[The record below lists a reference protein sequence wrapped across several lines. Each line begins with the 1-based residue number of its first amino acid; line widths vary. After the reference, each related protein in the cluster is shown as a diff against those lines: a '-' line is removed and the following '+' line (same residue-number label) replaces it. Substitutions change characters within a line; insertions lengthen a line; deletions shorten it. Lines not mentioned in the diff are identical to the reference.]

1 MNNRI
6 TSLCLAVF
14 TISLVSAQNDDQIV
28 GSTINEAASETF
40 FHTMKNLTHDIG
52 YKDSSVPITLSSF
65 QESTD
70 IAAPKELFIG
80 LIFAPFAATT
90 FEGDPPFST
99 DTSLFLTA
107 ALVKGDWSVAPYYNF
122 GTNSAGA
129 FLTYNII
136 AELGTYISSDKALT
150 GNTGTYA
157 LGFTTPILEDY
168 IQGYVEI
175 GGTYGDDATAFFG
188 VGLYFN
194 ILKSVKSW

>member
-1 MNNRI
+1 M
-6 TSLCLAVF
+6 
-14 TISLVSAQNDDQIV
+14 
-28 GSTINEAASETF
+28 
-40 FHTMKNLTHDIG
+40 
-52 YKDSSVPITLSSF
+52 
-65 QESTD
+65 
-70 IAAPKELFIG
+70 
-80 LIFAPFAATT
+80 
-90 FEGDPPFST
+90 
-99 DTSLFLTA
+99 
-107 ALVKGDWSVAPYYNF
+107 VKGDWSVAPYYNF

-194 ILKSVKSW
+194 ILKSVKILVILNIFFHLIYTNVLIININTIINK

>member
-1 MNNRI
+1 MSKNI
-6 TSLCLAVF
+6 LSGIIIYFLTSGLM
-14 TISLVSAQNDDQIV
+14 AQNQDIQA
-28 GSTINEAASETF
+28 TIAENFKASE
-40 FHTMKNLTHDIG
+40 L
-52 YKDSSVPITLSSF
+52 YQF
-65 QESTD
+65 QESQNKD
-70 IAAPKELFIG
+70 EPKELFIG

-107 ALVKGDWSVAPYYNF
+107 AVVKGDWSVAPYYNF

-136 AELGTYISSDKALT
+136 DDLGSYVSSDKALT

-194 ILKSVKSW
+194 ILKSVKSWRY

>member
-1 MNNRI
+1 MYKNI
-6 TSLCLAVF
+6 FLGIILYFLTS
-14 TISLVSAQNDDQIV
+14 SLIAQNQDKQASF
-28 GSTINEAASETF
+28 GINIEISES
-40 FHTMKNLTHDIG
+40 
-52 YKDSSVPITLSSF
+52 YQF
-65 QESTD
+65 QESQHKGE
-70 IAAPKELFIG
+70 PKELFIG

-107 ALVKGDWSVAPYYNF
+107 ALVKGDWSIAPYYNF

-129 FLTYNII
+129 FLTYNILD
-136 AELGTYISSDKALT
+136 ELGTYVSSDKALT